1 MRHILLSLT
10 VLLCLGTQAFSQ
22 SAWTQDKGKHYM
34 QLSHSVLPFYT
45 KYYQRGGN
53 EEQTA
58 REVLDQTLQFYGE
71 YGMGPSTTLL
81 YNLPVKHVHIGNFNA
96 NYEGSAS
103 LKAGTM
109 WGLSNAMIGVRQS
122 LYSDLFNMGIEFQIQ
137 APTGMYDDSM
147 GVRTGYDAWSF
158 YPTLNFGKGLGN
170 FYIKMYIGSQLRTN
184 DYTHNLTTGV
194 EAGYKFFDRLWV
206 MAFLNGQVSWRNGD
220 RVDPINNRATGLY
233 LNDQEFVAFGL
244 KLIGEVV
251 KDKFGITF
259 GFGGAISGHNVA
271 KSPSWNGGIY
281 WQWAGKTEADRAIEE

>member
-1 MRHILLSLT
+1 
-10 VLLCLGTQAFSQ
+10 
-22 SAWTQDKGKHYM
+22 M
-34 QLSHSVLPFYT
+34 QFSHSALPSYT
-45 KYYQRGGN
+45 KYYQRNGSDQ
-53 EEQTA
+53 QTA
-58 REVLDQTLQFYGE
+58 REILDQTLQFYGE
-71 YGMGPSTTLL
+71 YGMGNKTTLV
-81 YNLPVKHVHIGNFNA
+81 YNLPVKHIHVGNFNNA
-96 NYEGSAS
+96 YEGSAS
-103 LKAGTM
+103 LQAGTM
-109 WGLSNAMIGVRQS
+109 WGLSNIMVGVRQS
-122 LYSDLFNMGIEFQIQ
+122 LYSDLFNMAIEFQVQ

-170 FYIKMYIGSQLRTN
+170 FYIKMHIGSQLRTN

-194 EAGYKFFDRLWV
+194 EAGYRFFQRLWV

-220 RVDPINNRATGLY
+220 RVDLINNRATGLY

-251 KDKFGITF
+251 KDRFGITF

-281 WQWAGKTEADRAIEE
+281 WQWTGKGLGNNSAE